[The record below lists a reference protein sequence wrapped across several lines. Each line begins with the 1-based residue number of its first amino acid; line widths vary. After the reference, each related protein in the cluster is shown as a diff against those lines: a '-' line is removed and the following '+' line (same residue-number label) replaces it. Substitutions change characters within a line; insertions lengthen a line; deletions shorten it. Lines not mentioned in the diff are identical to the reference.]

1 MGCWCSPPQA
11 LLEKSVKEAQEE
23 SEKIERALQEL
34 EERTQSIKV
43 MP

>member
-1 MGCWCSPPQA
+1 M
-11 LLEKSVKEAQEE
+11 KEAQEE